1 MSVFS
6 VLLIGHLIGD
16 FPLQTP
22 TILRWKFRGGFWIL
36 PHIVIHGIV
45 MALLFKDPLVV
56 SVIFFSHF
64 LIDFTK
70 VSLDDGRREGTSFLM
85 DQSAHILVL
94 LMVAQFAR
102 VGWPQV
108 AFDNLTVIL
117 GLAVVSAVFMFLNVI
132 KEQLCTSPVPT
143 VISRYA
149 FHISKVTGWSA
160 VIGLLLSILIL
171 R

>member
-36 PHIVIHGIV
+36 PHIFIHGLV
-45 MALLFKDPLVV
+45 MTFLFMDPLIVAVV
-56 SVIFFSHF
+56 FFSHF
-64 LIDFTK
+64 LIDWAK

-85 DQSAHILVL
+85 DQSAHVIVLLVVTQFVHAGSPQLVFGNLSIILV
-94 LMVAQFAR
+94 
-102 VGWPQV
+102 
-108 AFDNLTVIL
+108 
-117 GLAVVSAVFMFLNVI
+117 LAVVSAVFMFLNVI
-132 KEQLCTSPVPT
+132 KTQLCASPVPP
-143 VISRYA
+143 VVGRYA
-149 FHISKVTGWSA
+149 FHVSKVTGWSA

>member
-22 TILRWKFRGGFWIL
+22 TILRWKFRGGLWIL
-36 PHIVIHGIV
+36 PHIAIHGLV
-45 MALLFKDPLVV
+45 MTFLFKDPLVV
-56 SVIFFSHF
+56 GVVFFSHL
-64 LIDFTK
+64 LIDWVK

-85 DQSAHILVL
+85 DQTAHIIVL
-94 LMVAQFAR
+94 LVVAQFVRASSHQFTSGN
-102 VGWPQV
+102 VSM
-108 AFDNLTVIL
+108 IL
-117 GLAVVSAVFMFLNVI
+117 ALAVFSAVFMFLNVI
-132 KEQLCTSPVPT
+132 KGQLCARPVLP
-143 VISRYA
+143 VVGRYA
-149 FHISKVTGWSA
+149 FHASKVTGWSA